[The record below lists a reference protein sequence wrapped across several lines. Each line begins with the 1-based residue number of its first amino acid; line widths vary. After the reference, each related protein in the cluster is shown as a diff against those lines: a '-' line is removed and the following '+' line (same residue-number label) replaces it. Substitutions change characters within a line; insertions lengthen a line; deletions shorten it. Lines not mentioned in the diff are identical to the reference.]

1 MTGHDFFAQP
11 NLVRPD
17 VDVDQARAVAA
28 HYFGVEGVVEELGSN
43 QDRNFRIDSPRGR
56 FLLKIANPVFS
67 DLELDAQDQALVRLA
82 GAVPDMRVPRP
93 ELSRDGEY
101 IARFG
106 EDGAVLRAR
115 LLSFVP
121 GFSLFDSRY
130 LAPVVVGRL
139 GAMAGQVVA
148 GLADFQH
155 PGLERVSQWDLRNA
169 RRVCEALAGFMG
181 DAGRAEVVRGAVE
194 AACDRLDAL
203 SPELRVQAI
212 HGDVT
217 DDNVVCERERNGRPV
232 PTGLIDFGDL
242 GSGWIVGELATT
254 CAAILLHSP
263 ERPLALL
270 PAVRAFHRI
279 VPLTDAEIAALWPA
293 IVARTGVLVVS
304 GEHQELIDPDNEYA
318 IQRMDNEW
326 QSFEAAMNL
335 PAEVAHTAFRDA
347 LTKKSPKRTASR
359 GSLLLPGLPESDTAI
374 VDLTA
379 QSETLRD
386 GTWLNP
392 DAEIQLARRS
402 TTAIFRYGEAR
413 LTRTS
418 IHSDHAPESVSLG
431 VEIFC
436 PSGTPVAAPFDGVL
450 CSVTGSV
457 VLAGVDADLHLQG
470 VSPSRAPGEHVKAGD
485 LLGEVEAQTQGPQG
499 RAEAPGEF
507 APHREA
513 QQRELQRRSDLLGKV
528 EAQTQGPQ
536 GRAEAPGEFAP
547 HRETQQRELQR
558 RSDLLGKVE
567 AQTQGAQGR
576 AELPGGLAPHRETQ
590 QRGLERRSDLL
601 EGVVPD
607 PVPGD
612 GMGRLFVQL
621 CTVRGSMPPAFVTAE
636 MAAAWGSVCPDP
648 SPLIGLDCAVPAEP
662 TSGDV
667 LELRRKAF
675 AEVQENYYEDPPRIE
690 RGWRQHLSDLDGR
703 TYLDMVNNVAAVGHA
718 HPRLNAAVSR
728 QWNLLNTNSRFNYR
742 AVADFSKRLADLL
755 PDPLDT
761 VFLVNSGSE
770 AVDLALRLAQT
781 FTQRQDIVCVAEAY
795 HGWTIGSDAIS
806 TSTADNPNA
815 LTTRPSWVHPVF
827 APNMFRGQFRG
838 PDAGARYVENALQVI
853 ETAATSGQPPAAF
866 ICEAFYGNAGGV
878 PLPDGYLQDVY
889 AAVRAA
895 GGLCIADEVQVGYG
909 RLGHHFWGFEQQHV
923 TPDIVTVAKAM
934 GNGHPLGAVIT
945 RRDIAEAFSRNG
957 YFFSSAGGSPVSCAV
972 GMTVLD
978 IIADESLQQNA
989 ATIGTHLRTRLESLA
1004 HDHPI
1009 IGAVHG
1015 MGLYM
1020 GVELVRDQSTLEPA
1034 PDETAAICER
1044 LLDLGVIVQP
1054 TGDHLNVLK
1063 IKPPM
1068 CLTPESANFFID
1080 TLTRTLHDGW

>member
-1 MTGHDFFAQP
+1 M
-11 NLVRPD
+11 
-17 VDVDQARAVAA
+17 DVDQARAVAA
-28 HYFGVEGVVEELGSN
+28 QYFGVEGVVEELGSN

-56 FLLKIANPVFS
+56 FLLKIANPAFS

-82 GAVPDMRVPRP
+82 EAVPDMRVPRP
-93 ELSRDGEY
+93 KLSRDGEY

-106 EDGAVLRAR
+106 ADGAVLRAR

-169 RRVCEALAGFMG
+169 RRVCEALGGFMA

-270 PAVRAFHRI
+270 PAVRAFHQI

-326 QSFEAAMNL
+326 QSFEAAMSL
-335 PAEVAHTAFRDA
+335 PAEVAHSAFRAA
-347 LTKKSPKRTASR
+347 LTKKSPKRTAPR
-359 GSLLLPGLPESDTAI
+359 GSLLLPGIPESDAAI

-392 DAEIQLARRS
+392 DAEIQIARRS
-402 TTAIFRYGEAR
+402 TTTIFRYGEAR

-436 PSGTPVAAPFDGVL
+436 PPGTPVAAPFDGVL

-457 VLAGVDADLHLQG
+457 VLAGDDADLHLQG
-470 VSPSRAPGEHVKAGD
+470 ISSSRDPGERVKAGD
-485 LLGEVEAQTQGPQG
+485 LLGEVASHSEAQAQGPQRPDDLLG
-499 RAEAPGEF
+499 EVASHSEAQAQGPQRPGDLLGEF

-513 QQRELQRRSDLLGKV
+513 QTRELRGRDDLLGLS
-528 EAQTQGPQ
+528 A
-536 GRAEAPGEFAP
+536 
-547 HRETQQRELQR
+547 
-558 RSDLLGKVE
+558 
-567 AQTQGAQGR
+567 
-576 AELPGGLAPHRETQ
+576 
-590 QRGLERRSDLL
+590 
-601 EGVVPD
+601 
-607 PVPGD
+607 GD
-612 GMGRLFVQL
+612 SMGRLFVQL
-621 CTVRGSMPPAFVTAE
+621 CTLRDSTPPAFVAAE
-636 MAAAWGSVCPDP
+636 MAVAWGSVCPDP

-781 FTQRQDIVCVAEAY
+781 FTQRQDIVSVAEAY
-795 HGWTIGSDAIS
+795 HGWTIGSDAVS
-806 TSTADNPNA
+806 TSMADNPNA

-838 PDAGARYVENALQVI
+838 PDAGARYVENAVQVI
-853 ETAATSGQPPAAF
+853 ETAVASGQPPAAF

-889 AAVRAA
+889 TAVRAA

-909 RLGHHFWGFEQQHV
+909 RLGHHFWGFEQQRV

-978 IIADESLQQNA
+978 IIADEALQQNA
-989 ATIGTHLRTRLESLA
+989 ATIGTHLRTRLEALA

-1020 GVELVRDQSTLEPA
+1020 GVELVRNQSTLEPA